1 MTKLVTRGVTQMR
14 AFAAVAAV
22 LAFTSAAAAAA
33 DEHCVVPD
41 SLVDPQASLP
51 RASFAVKRTQRLD
64 ILVISGS
71 PSQIGSV
78 KGLHSYPEFFEA
90 ALHEQLPG
98 VQIRIVVRAAPRRS
112 VMEVQPLL
120 PGLLAEVKPSLV
132 IWQGGT
138 AEAYRGIDADG
149 FGRSLLTGVST
160 VNQGGA
166 DVVLINMQYSPRTEV
181 LIDSAAYNENMRW
194 VAETLDVPIFNRYG
208 VMWYWSES
216 GAFNLTALKND
227 GLFEQI
233 HHCLGRLLAD
243 FVVRAALLSNYKGT
257 ETR

>member
-1 MTKLVTRGVTQMR
+1 V
-14 AFAAVAAV
+14 
-22 LAFTSAAAAAA
+22 
-33 DEHCVVPD
+33 E
-41 SLVDPQASLP
+41 
-51 RASFAVKRTQRLD
+51 
-64 ILVISGS
+64 
-71 PSQIGSV
+71 
-78 KGLHSYPEFFEA
+78 
-90 ALHEQLPG
+90 
-98 VQIRIVVRAAPRRS
+98 IRIVVRAAPRRS

-120 PGLLAEVKPSLV
+120 AGLLAELKPNLV

-138 AEAYRGIDADG
+138 AEAYRGIDAYG
-149 FGRSLLTGVST
+149 FGRSLLTGVSA

-233 HHCLGRLLAD
+233 HLCLGRLLAD